1 MRPYEMGS
9 CSLATPCLSS
19 YALAKPAPQRAQ
31 DALCAHG
38 FCAFNMAFPPRTAI
52 ASSLLGRAN
61 SLSAQ
66 VLARHHP
73 FWEALA
79 ISPSLEAFLCSLLM
93 LHAHSYCDKSM
104 FFWDLCSGWSLSL
117 DHMLFQVRSLLPLNA
132 QGTSRLHTQCLTLC
146 VQVPIEWSYS

>member
-1 MRPYEMGS
+1 MKWE
-9 CSLATPCLSS
+9 A
-19 YALAKPAPQRAQ
+19 ALWRHPASHPMLLQAPSQLLGGPRMLYVPMASVP
-31 DALCAHG
+31 L
-38 FCAFNMAFPPRTAI
+38 NVAFPPRTAI

-79 ISPSLEAFLCSLLM
+79 ISSSLEAFPCSLLM